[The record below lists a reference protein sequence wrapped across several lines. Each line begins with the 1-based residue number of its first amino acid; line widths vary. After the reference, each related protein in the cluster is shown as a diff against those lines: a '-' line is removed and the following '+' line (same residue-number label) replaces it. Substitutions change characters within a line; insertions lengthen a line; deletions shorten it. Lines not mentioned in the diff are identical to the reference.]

1 MFESFIG
8 HACRTVCELIMSI
21 RL

>member
-8 HACRTVCELIMSI
+8 RVCRTPC
-21 RL
+21 